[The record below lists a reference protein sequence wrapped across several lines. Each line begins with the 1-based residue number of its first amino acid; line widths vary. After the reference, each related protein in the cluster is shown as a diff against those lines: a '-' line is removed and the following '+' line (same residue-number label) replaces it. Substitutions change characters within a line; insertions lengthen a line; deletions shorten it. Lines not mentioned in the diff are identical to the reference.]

1 MNLVELR
8 ELDGNK
14 VLGIAS
20 GLNPRS
26 FAQTRIA
33 SSLSG
38 HGYVFRADG
47 TVDEWIPAG
56 TMCVEAGG
64 KSEMYIYGPAFEGI
78 SLLSAVDEQR
88 ETAWK
93 LLHTTISI
101 LTKAYLE
108 QKISAEI
115 MTGITAAGPG
125 SIITAAD
132 GSVLVLPSDLFIRC
146 VGGHGETCEITS
158 RLLWIHPD
166 HRTINPSWAFSF
178 MAGSLA
184 YRIAAGYPPFGRSST
199 QAKTVP
205 KAEDIALDMKNDL
218 FEPLEVAVWAIR
230 PAAAACINA
239 LVSTK
244 VATST
249 DTLVSFGPSIDSIID
264 PAKESIPE
272 SEEFVAARMSV
283 EKKILYVAKRKD
295 FFRRYRTTILVAGI
309 ALILLTA
316 FIVSYIHDNGK
327 KPNTLG
333 LEPAEVVSKFYEGVN
348 TLDQDIPRTF
358 MYKNVKSGYDDLMTN
373 LFVTSKVRQSYEK
386 DTGIVGPAKLYV
398 DKDPLNRMI
407 YGITNLTIQENSLS
421 KETGSYTVSFYFW
434 LPMSIKEFDV
444 VDVKNIPIQLSVYA
458 YKDIMTIG
466 YIKDRW
472 KITAIEQVQ
481 RDLVEGDAEMIMKKI
496 AEGTAGTLPYAPS
509 NEEIESAKL
518 IKPEALYY

>member
-8 ELDGNK
+8 ELDGNQ

-20 GLNPRS
+20 GLSPRS

-33 SSLSG
+33 SSLSSHG
-38 HGYVFRADG
+38 HVFHPDG

-56 TMCVEAGG
+56 TICVESGG
-64 KSEMYIYGPAFEGI
+64 KSEMYVYGPAFEGI

-93 LLHTTISI
+93 LLHTTISV

-108 QKISAEI
+108 QKISAEL
-115 MTGITAAGPG
+115 MTEITSAGPG
-125 SIITAAD
+125 AIITAAD

-146 VGGHGETCEITS
+146 VGGHGETCEITN

-166 HRTINPSWAFSF
+166 YRTINPSWAFSF
-178 MAGSLA
+178 MAGALA
-184 YRIAAGYPPFGRSST
+184 YRIASGYPPFGRAAT
-199 QAKTVP
+199 QANSIP

-218 FEPLEVAVWAIR
+218 FEPLEVSVWAIR

-272 SEEFVAARMSV
+272 SEEFVAARMAV
-283 EKKILYVAKRKD
+283 EKKILDTAQRKD
-295 FFRRYRTTILVAGI
+295 FFRRYKTTLLIAGI
-309 ALILLTA
+309 ALLLLTA
-316 FIVSYIHDNGK
+316 FIASFIHDNGK
-327 KPNTLG
+327 KPTTLG
-333 LEPAEVVSKFYEGVN
+333 LRPAEVVSGFYEGVN
-348 TLDQDIPRTF
+348 TLDQDIPRAF
-358 MYKNVKSGYDDLMTN
+358 MYKHVKSGYDNLMTN

-386 DTGIVGPAKLYV
+386 DSGVVSPAKLYV
-398 DKDPLNRMI
+398 DKDPQNRMI
-407 YGITNLTIQENSLS
+407 YGITGLTIQENSLS
-421 KETGSYTVSFYFW
+421 KESGTYTVSFYFW
-434 LPMSIKEFDV
+434 LPESIKEYDV

-466 YIKDRW
+466 YYKDRW
-472 KITAIEQVQ
+472 KITAIQQVR
-481 RDLVEGDAEMIMKKI
+481 RDLVEGDAEMILKKI
-496 AEGTAGTLPYAPS
+496 AEGTADTFPYAPS
-509 NEEIESAKL
+509 SEEIESVKL
-518 IKPEALYY
+518 IKPEPLYY